1 MEVGFI
7 LRSEGTFDSHFGA
20 MDIGWAQEL
29 FGRRGELSAIQLRLT
44 NQRDREK
51 VVAEL
56 RKFLPKDA
64 AVAAPAQRT
73 EEVDKML
80 GGFEL
85 NLAAMSLLSLV
96 VGMFL
101 IYNTVSASVAR
112 RRREIGILRSLGV
125 TRNEVRALF
134 LGEAIVLGSIGAFLG
149 LAGGLLLARL
159 LVGAVAET
167 ISSLYVLV
175 NVKQLALDP
184 WTFVIAWSTGL
195 ASVVASA
202 WLPAHAAANMEPAR
216 ALHGG
221 NCISKD
227 GRLRRKLSERAVWKA
242 PLLGGCGAGCF
253 PFCSRP
259 FSLFSRCRPGR
270 RGSVLS
276 RPFLSSP
283 AFPCLCR
290 GLSRN

>member
-1 MEVGFI
+1 M
-7 LRSEGTFDSHFGA
+7 
-20 MDIGWAQEL
+20 
-29 FGRRGELSAIQLRLT
+29 
-44 NQRDREK
+44 
-51 VVAEL
+51 
-56 RKFLPKDA
+56 
-64 AVAAPAQRT
+64 AAPAQRT

-184 WTFVIAWSTGL
+184 WTFLIAWTIGL
-195 ASVVASA
+195 ASVIVSA
-202 WLPAHAAANMEPAR
+202 WLPGAGRGADGTGSRAAWRQLFPRRGACR
-216 ALHGG
+216 QSDRG
-221 NCISKD
+221 SKRSV
-227 GRLRRKLSERAVWKA
+227 RLA
-242 PLLGGCGAGCF
+242 PGCGAGWF
-253 PFCSRP
+253 PFSRGRFFFSRP
-259 FSLFSRCRPGR
+259 FDRSAMARFCRGVLCPRRVLLSRAVVDHAFQRGGGKIFPCVAASLGEKPASKRNSARRIFPALFSETRSRSPRSQR
-270 RGSVLS
+270 RW
-276 RPFLSSP
+276 R
-283 AFPCLCR
+283 
-290 GLSRN
+290 